1 MYARLQTSHAAAS
14 PPAESRAKL
23 VDTIAGHPGF
33 TGLYLVEHVDGGSGA
48 LLTLWHTREDARRAS
63 ERTAAQL
70 GPRPLTLDSDDV
82 YEVAFDWQGTA
93 AGERP
98 GAASIFWFDG
108 PLSDE
113 RVAAARRA
121 IDERIVPAI
130 AGVPGTV
137 RTLDLWDPA
146 TRSAVTVSIATSP
159 EVLDATETAV
169 MSTELLPGED
179 PALLPGASRID
190 TYRVL
195 FAEIAGRASA
205 RHRDFPEQN
214 AATTLEGASS

>member
-1 MYARLQTSHAAAS
+1 MYARLQTSRAATN
-14 PPAESRAKL
+14 PPAESRARL

-33 TGLYLVEHVDGGSGA
+33 NGLYLVEHVDGGSGA

-93 AGERP
+93 SGERP

-121 IDERIVPAI
+121 I
-130 AGVPGTV
+130 AGVPGMV
-137 RTLDLWDPA
+137 RALDLWDPA
-146 TRSAVTVSIATSP
+146 TRSAVTVSFATSP
-159 EVLDATETAV
+159 EVLDAGET
-169 MSTELLPGED
+169 
-179 PALLPGASRID
+179 ALLPDATRID
-190 TYRVL
+190 IYRVV

-205 RHRDFPEQN
+205 RHRDFPEQDP
-214 AATTLEGASS
+214 ATTLEGASS